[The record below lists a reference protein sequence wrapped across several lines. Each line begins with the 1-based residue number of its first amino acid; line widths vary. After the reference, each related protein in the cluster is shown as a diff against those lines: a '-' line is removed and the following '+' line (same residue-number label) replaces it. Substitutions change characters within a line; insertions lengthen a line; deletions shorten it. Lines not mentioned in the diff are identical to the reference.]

1 MNIRYLKIFLAVVD
15 NKTMNAAAKVLNI
28 AQPSISQA
36 IQEMEHYYGVK
47 LFDRLNRH
55 LYLTPVGAEL
65 LSFARYI
72 VSNFDD
78 MEIFLKNSAQNP
90 ILRIG
95 STATFSTCFL
105 SNIAARMQALHP
117 NISMDM
123 VVTNTATVGEKLLSS
138 QLDLGIVEGQID
150 NPDILRVHLLTDH
163 VILVCSRTHPFYGK
177 KICFQ
182 DLDGQDFISRE
193 ETSYLRNRFDSMAR
207 KRSISYREAWRCSG
221 SEAIKAA
228 VAAGQGIAVLSAV
241 AVKEELE
248 KGLFYAL
255 PISDA
260 NFDREVALVHHKN
273 KFLSPALNTFIHVC
287 RDYLQEALQ
296 NEDGQKGYILP

>member
-15 NKTMNAAAKVLNI
+15 HKTMNAAAKVLNI

-55 LYLTPVGAEL
+55 LYLTPVGSQL
-65 LSFARYI
+65 LSYARYI
-72 VSNFDD
+72 VSNFND

-105 SNIAARMQALHP
+105 SNIAAQMQRLHP

-138 QLDLGIVEGQID
+138 QLDLGIVEGLVD
-150 NPDILRVHLLTDH
+150 NPDILRVHLMTDH
-163 VILVCSRTHPFYGK
+163 VVFACGQAHPLYGK
-177 KICFQ
+177 RIRFR
-182 DLDGQDFISRE
+182 DLDGQAFISRE
-193 ETSYLRNRFDSMAR
+193 ETSYLRNRFDAMAR
-207 KRSISYREAWRCSG
+207 ERGIAYREAWRCSG

-228 VAAGQGIAVLSAV
+228 VAAGQGIAVISAV
-241 AVKEELE
+241 AVKAELE
-248 KGLFYAL
+248 SGLFYAI
-255 PISDA
+255 PVEDVEF
-260 NFDREVALVHHKN
+260 NREVALVYHKN
-273 KFLSPALNTFIHVC
+273 KFLSPALNTFIQVC
-287 RDYLQEALQ
+287 RDYLQEALR
-296 NEDGQKGYILP
+296 NEDGKEGYILP